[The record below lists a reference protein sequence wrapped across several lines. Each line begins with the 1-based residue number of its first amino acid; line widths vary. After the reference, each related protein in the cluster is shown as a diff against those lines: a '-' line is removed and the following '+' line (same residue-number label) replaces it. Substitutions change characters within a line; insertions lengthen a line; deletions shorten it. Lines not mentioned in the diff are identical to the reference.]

1 MIGACLQ
8 SAIQNRLD
16 DLSHSSSVWRSAVD
30 PGLKRDLADVIR
42 DLNPMKSVPM
52 CVFRWNPKLR
62 CLVDGDTD
70 RNDVGDRD
78 AERLRQIDSR
88 ARD

>member
-1 MIGACLQ
+1 
-8 SAIQNRLD
+8 
-16 DLSHSSSVWRSAVD
+16 
-30 PGLKRDLADVIR
+30 
-42 DLNPMKSVPM
+42 MKSVPM